1 MRIGARQGLWRS
13 GLSVSLVSMALGLG
27 ACFSPV
33 GDGQS
38 EGVPPDEGAN
48 ASLDSGA
55 GVLDGGASA
64 DAGALRDAGLT
75 ADGGGAMDGGGPADA
90 GPGSDAR
97 DAGRPLDG
105 GGAADGG
112 PASDAGPTQ
121 MDGGEAPDAGLAPD
135 GGRSLDAGTPFDAGS
150 PFDAGAPDPGAAVC
164 AAFAGTW
171 QRTDGFVFVFTANG
185 CVMSGVGDTAQH
197 THRLQGTLDPATG
210 HMPFTIARTTLF
222 NGCITVMSGFMQV
235 NDPTHLTLVI
245 TGTDGACDLPRTFT
259 DVQSYQHL

>member
-38 EGVPPDEGAN
+38 EGIPPVEGAN
-48 ASLDSGA
+48 ASHDSGA

-75 ADGGGAMDGGGPADA
+75 ADAGGPDGVGPADA
-90 GPGSDAR
+90 GPGADVI
-97 DAGRPLDG
+97 DAGWPLDG
-105 GGAADGG
+105 GASADGG
-112 PASDAGPTQ
+112 GTRDAGN
-121 MDGGEAPDAGLAPD
+121 
-135 GGRSLDAGTPFDAGS
+135 

-171 QRTDGFVFVFTANG
+171 QRTDGFVFIFSANG
-185 CVMSGVGDTAQH
+185 CAMSGVGDTAQH

-222 NGCITVMSGFMQV
+222 TGCVTVMSGFIQV
-235 NDPTHLTLVI
+235 SDPAHLTLVI